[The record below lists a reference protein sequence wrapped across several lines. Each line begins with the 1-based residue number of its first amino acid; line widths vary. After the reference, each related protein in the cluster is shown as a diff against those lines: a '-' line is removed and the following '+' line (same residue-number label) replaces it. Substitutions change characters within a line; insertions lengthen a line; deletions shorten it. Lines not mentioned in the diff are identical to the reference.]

1 VSEDS
6 EFPVFS
12 GEGAPFPENALLVV
26 GNARA
31 QSDSPITHRY
41 AGFYVTFVVRAE
53 SGEIVDLEASVTLA
67 LTGRFIRGLF
77 LGRTLARIDE
87 ELVEQVRG
95 RYLGSSQKALIA
107 AYRDAVKTYRRHRG
121 EEGPKQPEQPIG

>member
-1 VSEDS
+1 MSDTS
-6 EFPVFS
+6 RSLASP
-12 GEGAPFPENALLVV
+12 GEGDPFPEDTLLIV

-53 SGEIVDLEASVTLA
+53 SGEILDLEASVTLA

-77 LGRTLARIDE
+77 LGRTLARVDE
-87 ELVEQVRG
+87 ELLEQVRS
-95 RYLGSSQKALIA
+95 RYLGSSQRALIA
-107 AYRDAVKTYRRHRG
+107 AYRDGVKTYRRHRG
-121 EEGPKQPEQPIG
+121 EEAPRQPGD